1 MPALKA
7 EIARYDL
14 YNRRRSTLWYA
25 VGMALYMLVIVV
37 LYPSFK
43 HSTELN
49 TLTEGNSALA
59 ALIGATGTL
68 TSPAGWMAVNAYA
81 NFLPL
86 VMLLLTI
93 GYGAGAIAGQN
104 EDGTLGLLVVL
115 PVARQRIL
123 AEKTA
128 TMTLQALILALT
140 TAACVYIGRA
150 FQVTLDPWHVATAT
164 LAVLLLGIA
173 LGLIAL
179 ALGAATGSRGTA
191 IGITSAIAA
200 LCYLISSLAPVVH
213 WIHPLRYA
221 SLFYWAIGDQQLT
234 NGAGAG
240 SLAVL
245 VGVTIAAAISA
256 NVAFR
261 RLDIR

>member
-1 MPALKA
+1 MTT

-25 VGMALYMLVIVV
+25 VGMALYMLVIVA

-49 TLTEGNSALA
+49 KLTQGNSPLA
-59 ALIGATGTL
+59 ALFGATGTL
-68 TSPAGWMAVNAYA
+68 TSPAGWMNVNAYA

-86 VMLLLTI
+86 IMLLLTI
-93 GYGAGAIAGQN
+93 GYGASAIAGQN

-115 PVARQRIL
+115 PLRRQRIL
-123 AEKTA
+123 AGKTA
-128 TMTLQALILALT
+128 TMVVQALILDLVV
-140 TAACVYIGRA
+140 AACVYVGRA
-150 FQVTLDPWHVATAT
+150 FQVTLDPGHVATVT
-164 LAVLLLGIA
+164 LAVLLLGIDM
-173 LGLIAL
+173 GLIAL

-191 IGITSAIAA
+191 IGISSALAA
-200 LCYLISSLAPVVH
+200 LCYLINSLAPVVN

-221 SLFYWAIGDQQLT
+221 SLFYWAVGNQQLT
-234 NGAGAG
+234 NGAGPG

-245 VGVTIAAAISA
+245 LGVAIAAAISA
-256 NVAFR
+256 NLTFQ

>member
-1 MPALKA
+1 MTA

-14 YNRRRSTLWYA
+14 YTRRRSTLWYA
-25 VGMALYMLVIVV
+25 VGIALYMLVIVA

-43 HSTELN
+43 HSAELN
-49 TLTEGNSALA
+49 KLTQGNSPLA
-59 ALIGATGTL
+59 ALFGATGTL
-68 TSPAGWMAVNAYA
+68 TSPAGWMNVNAYA

-86 VMLLLTI
+86 IMLLLTI

-115 PVARQRIL
+115 PLARQRIL
-123 AEKTA
+123 AGKVA
-128 TMTLQALILALT
+128 TMVTQALILDLT
-140 TAACVYIGRA
+140 VAACVYVGRG
-150 FQVTLDPWHVATAT
+150 FQLALDPWHVATAT
-164 LAVLLLGIA
+164 LAVLLLGLD

-179 ALGAATGSRGTA
+179 ALGAATDSRGTA
-191 IGITSAIAA
+191 IGATSALAA

-221 SLFYWAIGDQQLT
+221 SLFYWAVGNQQLT
-234 NGAGAG
+234 NGAGPG

-245 VGVTIAAAISA
+245 LAVAIAAAIAA
-256 NVAFR
+256 NTAFR
-261 RLDIR
+261 RLDVR

>member
-1 MPALKA
+1 VTA

-25 VGMALYMLVIVV
+25 VGMALYMLLIVV

-49 TLTEGNSALA
+49 KLTRGNSPLA
-59 ALIGATGTL
+59 ALFGATGTL
-68 TSPAGWMAVNAYA
+68 TSPAGWINVNAYA

-93 GYGAGAIAGQN
+93 GYGAGAIAGQH

-115 PVARQRIL
+115 PLERGRIL
-123 AEKTA
+123 AGKVM
-128 TMTLQALILALT
+128 TMIVQALILALT
-140 TAACVYIGRA
+140 VAACVYVGRA
-150 FQVTLDPWHVATAT
+150 FQVELDVAHVATAT
-164 LAVLLLGIA
+164 LAVLLLGVD

-179 ALGAATGSRGTA
+179 AVGAATGSRSTA
-191 IGITSAIAA
+191 IGIAGALAA
-200 LCYLISSLAPVVH
+200 LWYLISSLAPVVH

-221 SLFYWAIGDQQLT
+221 SLFYWAVGNQQLT
-234 NGAGAG
+234 NGAGPGA
-240 SLAVL
+240 LAVL
-245 VGVTIAAAISA
+245 IAVGIVAAISA
-256 NVAFR
+256 NRAFG
-261 RLDIR
+261 RLDVR